1 LSSLHLNVHLPIF
14 VRFLAVIV
22 NGTKNPHRAE
32 VASDIT
38 DAILK
43 KRAANGKGA
52 EYWSKEEQISKLEAA
67 FEKWTRKGGVWSAAA
82 AQVRVFHILD
92 PHLELIH
99 GPGVC

>member
-1 LSSLHLNVHLPIF
+1 M
-14 VRFLAVIV
+14 RFLAVII

-67 FEKWTRKGGVWSAAA
+67 FEKWRRRSGVWSAAA
-82 AQVRVFHILD
+82 AQVRVFLIPEQNHM
-92 PHLELIH
+92 ELICV
-99 GPGVC
+99 PGVY

>member
-1 LSSLHLNVHLPIF
+1 LSSLHLNVHLLIF

-22 NGTKNPHRAE
+22 NGTKNPHWAE

-43 KRAANGKGA
+43 KRAASGKGA
-52 EYWSKEEQISKLEAA
+52 EYWSKEEQILKLEAA
-67 FEKWTRKGGVWSAAA
+67 FEKWTCKAGVWSAAA

-92 PHLELIH
+92 LELIH